1 MSSLEQIVGSY
12 TPLTRAGEEWQGACP
27 ITSHPEPIAVIGTKW
42 RCFGC
47 AAHEEHG
54 DEALGFLLAI
64 GMDTPQALERVHAE
78 DWTPTLTKP
87 TPKPHKYAI
96 SRITE
101 RPEATVLITDHRKAA
116 AVVAK
121 LLPKYAP
128 VAWPDGG
135 SRWDGLEPLR
145 GRNVLLWPSPD
156 GVADMERLEA
166 VLADPA
172 GLACKGK
179 IVAPLDLAAW
189 DKGSTELIAWAKAN
203 VRPLRIPN
211 PAVRVVDAG
220 FAPASAGNVAMP
232 SPPSS
237 EASPPPAGPIE
248 DDQDAPSAVLELDA
262 PPEPDFP
269 PEATLARPAPLP
281 RKRKPR
287 LAAVDGNLAVDV
299 DQDEAVLPLALSESG
314 VGAEFAALHKDKFR
328 VCHELTGK
336 HGPMWF
342 AWDGSRWLREPNRVS
357 AFQKAEALSHTLKYR
372 SEANSMTHAAKHKF
386 ETKKFLGAVLDF
398 ASHNA
403 DLIVPANIFDA
414 DPFLLGTPAGDVDL
428 RLGKLLEHDQS
439 RYITRQ
445 TSVAPVAGP
454 HPLFDDVIRRA
465 SAEDPD
471 IAAYLWRWLS
481 LLCTGDI
488 SQECFLYIIGKPQ
501 SGKTTLITAVAD
513 ILGDV
518 SVGGYATAVDIAMFT
533 EQKIDKG
540 SDQLAHLAGAR
551 FAYAS
556 EMEEGK
562 NFKAALL
569 KMATGGDRL
578 TGRFL
583 YAEKFSYTP
592 THKLV
597 ISGNTMIHLKSS
609 DAGLKRRLHLLEYQD
624 AFVVTDEERDN
635 SFKERLRAE
644 YPAIL
649 HSMIKGVATYLE
661 YGGLGRPERI
671 QQAVEN
677 YADSEDTLGQWIADC
692 LDLEARAQTP
702 SSAAYECFRKWAE
715 KEGAFTPSSK
725 RFSQQLVERGF
736 ARARSGGVRQFVGF
750 SVKVGA
756 NL

>member
-1 MSSLEQIVGSY
+1 MPSLAEIVGSY
-12 TPLTRAGEEWQGACP
+12 TPLTRSGEQWVGPCIFEQHEGQL
-27 ITSHPEPIAVIGTKW
+27 EVIGERW
-42 RCFGC
+42 RCVCG
-47 AAHEEHG
+47 AHTDMDTAE
-54 DEALGFLLAI
+54 GFLVLAL
-64 GMDTPQALERVHAE
+64 QAMGERE
-78 DWTPTLTKP
+78 IKPTLLIP
-87 TPKPHKYAI
+87 TPPPSKWAI
-96 SRITE
+96 ARACE
-101 RPEATVLITDHRKAA
+101 REGTVLITDHRKAA
-116 AVVAK
+116 EVAAR
-121 LLPKYAP
+121 LLPRYTVA
-128 VAWPDGG
+128 AWPDGG
-135 SRWDGLEPLR
+135 SRWDALEPLR

-156 GVADMERLEA
+156 GAEDMARLEA
-166 VLADPA
+166 VLAYPA
-172 GLACKGK
+172 GLACTGK
-179 IVAPLDLAAW
+179 ICAPLDLATWSGNSAQ
-189 DKGSTELIAWAKAN
+189 LIEWAKAN
-203 VRPLRIPN
+203 VRPLSIPN
-211 PAVRVVDAG
+211 PADRVAEGVR
-220 FAPASAGNVAMP
+220 PPEAGNVVEP

-237 EASPPPAGPIE
+237 SEVPPPPAGP
-248 DDQDAPSAVLELDA
+248 DTPQDAPQSPVASAEHDE
-262 PPEPDFP
+262 PPETDFP
-269 PEATLARPAPLP
+269 PDALLARPAPLP

-287 LAAVDGNLAVDV
+287 LAVVEGNLAVDPE
-299 DQDEAVLPLALSESG
+299 QDEAVLPLALSESG
-314 VGAEFAALHKDKFR
+314 VGAEFAAMHKDKFR

-342 AWDGSRWLREPNRVS
+342 AWDSSRWLREPNRVS

-372 SEANSMTHAAKHKF
+372 PEANSMTHAAKHKF

-398 ASHNA
+398 ASHNS

-414 DPFLLGTPAGDVDL
+414 DNFMLGTPAGDVDL
-428 RLGKLLEHDQS
+428 RLGKVLAHDQE

-445 TSVAPVAGP
+445 TTVAPVAGP

-465 SAEDPD
+465 SGGDPD

-501 SGKTTLITAVAD
+501 SGKTTLITAIAD

-518 SVGGYATAVDIAMFT
+518 SQGGYATAVDISMFT

-635 SFKERLRAE
+635 TFKERLRAE

-649 HSMIKGVATYLE
+649 HSMIKGVAIYLE
-661 YGGLGRPERI
+661 CGGLGRPERI

-692 LDLEARAQTP
+692 LDIAPQAHTP
-702 SSAAYECFRKWAE
+702 ASAAYECFRKWAE

-736 ARARSGGVRQFVGF
+736 ARSRSGGVRQFVGF
-750 SVKVGA
+750 TVRVGA